1 MILPKSSMTSEKQ
14 YISLSFYSPKLIL
27 SKEGSSIRDS
37 FKVQQR
43 PLIVI
48 FRSANSMK
56 MIKKTR
62 ICTPT
67 MSQMMSN
74 KNQNT
79 MKRVQSII
87 ITSNTLLT
95 EDHQDLIGM
104 RKKVMNNSNLNT
116 LIVLKTEEMN
126 RSISLKI
133 K

>member
-1 MILPKSSMTSEKQ
+1 MTSEKQ